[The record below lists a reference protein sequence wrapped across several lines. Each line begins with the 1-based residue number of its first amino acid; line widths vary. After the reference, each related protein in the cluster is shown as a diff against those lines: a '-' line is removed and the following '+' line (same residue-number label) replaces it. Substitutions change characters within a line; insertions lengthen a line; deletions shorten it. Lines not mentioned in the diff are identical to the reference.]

1 MPMSRLSP
9 FWLICW
15 LAAGACWAVPF
26 LVAPH
31 TYPLPTFYAEMGAA
45 VAWTGLGVVVLA
57 VSWKTNRGLPFVAL
71 APAGLAFVL
80 LLQLLIAPPLNP
92 ILSFGAIIALL
103 ACAGIAG
110 VASRCKDIPG
120 IVQAIAVGLVI
131 GAALMVGIEL
141 LQLFNVRTLPQA
153 WVSLPPDPPRRR
165 MWGNLNQANH
175 VATYVAM
182 GLAAC
187 MFLMY
192 RAARWRWLISAIGLI
207 FLVGMVLT
215 FSRTAWIHVMVVGV
229 LSGLLARGDERGVRG
244 WLKVLAPTLALVVC
258 YQLCIWLVGYVN
270 VIMHFDLPTA
280 ENARQGISD
289 RAPLWNHAWHMFLA
303 HPWIGGGW
311 GDYAYNQFVQ
321 TDVLGNVVMSMNAH
335 NIVLDLL
342 AKVGVLGLLAVA
354 LPCIGLVVTAWR
366 RKLTAEYAFFYA
378 VILMLA
384 GHSMVEYPLHYV
396 FFLFPFAFALGWV
409 DDSVLR
415 KPSPKMVWT
424 LTTTFVVCSMA
435 LLLKLWPDYQVA
447 EGLYYTQGDYQ
458 AMLKSYEK
466 KPVTL
471 LTPYANLAIAM
482 NIGVSF
488 EMANVIAAIEH
499 QAVEFYPGP
508 GTVQRYALALA
519 FQGKVDDAVTQM
531 RRLRHQYSADYFAQ
545 TLVTQSACSGKFEA
559 LKPYCVRLKA
569 EGLLPES
576 K

>member
-1 MPMSRLSP
+1 MFRPIPKLSP
-9 FWLICW
+9 AYI
-15 LAAGACWAVPF
+15 AVSLGWSIGF
-26 LVAPH
+26 LVAAH
-31 TYPLPTFYAEMGAA
+31 TYPIPTFYSESITAI
-45 VAWTGLGVVVLA
+45 AWLALALIVL
-57 VSWKTNRGLPFVAL
+57 VFSWHSERGLPAVAL
-71 APAGLAFVL
+71 APTGLALVL
-80 LLQLLIAPPLNP
+80 LVQLQIAPPLNP
-92 ILSFGAIIALL
+92 ILSFGAIVALL
-103 ACAGIAG
+103 SCAGITG
-110 VASRCKDIPG
+110 LASRCKDIPG
-120 IVQAIAVGLVI
+120 IVQAIAVGLVV

-424 LTTTFVVCSMA
+424 LTTTFAVCGIA
-435 LLLKLWPDYQVA
+435 LLIRLWPDYRVV

-531 RRLRHQYSADYFAQ
+531 RRLRHQYSADYFTQ
-545 TLVTQSACSGKFEA
+545 TFVTQSACSGKFEA
-559 LKPYCVRLKA
+559 LKLYCVRLKA